1 MKIAIVEDEE
11 MWRELELNY
20 LKEFYKKNMPA
31 IDCYKNGNDFLREN
45 KRYDIILVDVEM
57 PGKDG
62 FDTIRDYKM
71 FYSDTICII
80 LTVHTEISRQG
91 YLVGAFRYIDKI
103 KMEKELK
110 EALISADILI
120 ETNNVVEINVVNMG
134 KKEVRVKDI
143 IYIETEKRKI
153 LVHTTEGVF
162 VCNDGIETLEKQLTE
177 YGFYR
182 SHRSYLVNLDKVE
195 KFDHRNIYFRK
206 EKVAVLSSRKYVDFK
221 KKYLA
226 RNFLIA
232 NG

>member
-1 MKIAIVEDEE
+1 
-11 MWRELELNY
+11 
-20 LKEFYKKNMPA
+20 MPE
-31 IDCYKNGNDFLREN
+31 IDCYKNGIDFLREN
-45 KRYDIILVDVEM
+45 KKYDIILVDIEM

-62 FDTIRDYKM
+62 FETIKEYKM
-71 FYSDTICII
+71 LYSDTVCII

-110 EALISADILI
+110 EALTSAEILI
-120 ETNNVVEINVVNMG
+120 EINNIVELNVVNMG

-143 IYIETEKRKI
+143 IYIETEKRRI

-162 VCNDGIETLEKQLTE
+162 VCNDGIEALEKKLGR

-182 SHRSYLVNLDKVE
+182 SHRSYLINLDKVK
-195 KFDHRNIYFRK
+195 KFDRRNIYFRK
-206 EKVAVLSSRKYVDFK
+206 DKVAVLSSRKYVDFK
-221 KKYLA
+221 KKYMA